1 MEQELTERGREMLA
15 LIREF
20 ERVGGDVADFAGRA
34 GVKPQTFQ
42 WWRSKLRRYLDRR
55 GHGFV
60 EVVVE
65 TPRPESHLRVVVDD
79 VLSVEVSDG
88 FDAGELRRL
97 VEVLREC

>member
-1 MEQELTERGREMLA
+1 MEQGLTDRGREMLA

-20 ERVGGDVADFAGRA
+20 ERVGGDVADFADRA
-34 GVKPQTFQ
+34 GVMPQTFQ
-42 WWRSKLRRYLDRR
+42 WWRSKLRRYLDRPN
-55 GHGFV
+55 HDFV

-88 FDAGELRRL
+88 FDAGELRRV